1 MRSKMD
7 KGIKRGIEW
16 SALIVCIVTA
26 ILFVTWSGYYT
37 DIMLPLSYGLAS
49 ILTAIVWA
57 ALRIERVCA
66 RMSADLKS
74 YIE

>member
-1 MRSKMD
+1 MD

-16 SALIVCIVTA
+16 AALIVCIVTA

-66 RMSADLKS
+66 RMSAELKS